1 MFLYNCA
8 DFCADKLIQHTNI
21 SLSRKPVF
29 RYGFEL
35 TISTLSSILSVLTL
49 SLLIN
54 ATLETVVFLVTY
66 IGFRLYCGGYHA
78 KTYARC
84 FLITN
89 LIYLTVLTFSRIL
102 SNWENLWI
110 ILFGIAA
117 TNIVILAWAPIKN
130 KNHPLSE
137 ERYHKNK
144 RIARTLLMVYDLV
157 SILLF
162 VFQNALIFIFSVSG
176 AAVAVLMIIPK
187 IMKWRE
193 SNV

>member
-21 SLSRKPVF
+21 SLSHKPVF

-35 TISTLSSILSVLTL
+35 TISTLSSILSVLIL

-54 ATLETVVFLVTY
+54 ATLETLVFLVSY

-78 KTYARC
+78 KTYVRC

-89 LIYLTVLTFSRIL
+89 LTYLTVLTFSRIL

-110 ILFGIAA
+110 ILLGIAA

-157 SILLF
+157 SILLL